1 MELFST
7 CRVAGAR
14 NADVLKEMIAE
25 MPVYDVVGRTDL
37 VERFVR
43 VLDDAALASA
53 EACKWDVQAVAAA
66 SARAEAFRVA
76 WYTDPTMS
84 VDTVSDQSYWKNIIW
99 TDMNIKDFIE
109 AKPSCAPELSGNPR
123 TESIFIRYVSL
134 GWNFQVAFRRQA
146 GCVLDCEKLDVL
158 FKELEEF
165 ELRRLHKSRSLNHPG
180 CISLLGMIADRNT
193 RKRKREELEES
204 RFDKSR
210 SLLQ

>member
-14 NADVLKEMIAE
+14 NADVLKKMIAE

-84 VDTVSDQSYWKNIIW
+84 VDTVSDQSCWKNIIW

-123 TESIFIRYVSL
+123 TESIFIRYVSV
-134 GWNFQVAFRRQA
+134 GWKVAFRRQA

-180 CISLLGMIADRNT
+180 CISLDRNT